1 MERYLSFSWNRFRFI
16 DSLQFLNAS
25 LNKLVTAT
33 PESAMKHTATLPH
46 HQLLLRKGVY
56 PYEYVDSIRK
66 FDETQL
72 PDQVSFISLFSSFLP
87 FHCSPCLYCSSVI
100 LLQHILNHSVIASVS
115 NLPCVSMYFLML
127 HSSFLFCCHRRSF
140 FSKLTGSGISDE
152 DYKHA
157 QTVWDTF
164 QCQDLGKSSG
174 VQFPFLQA
182 SQILMFAYNSDIY
195 EVPCEHFCW
204 RIYSLRF

>member
-1 MERYLSFSWNRFRFI
+1 MSVIAQNMERYLSFSWNRFRFI

-33 PESAMKHTATLPH
+33 PEPAMKHTATLPH

-140 FSKLTGSGISDE
+140 F
-152 DYKHA
+152 
-157 QTVWDTF
+157 Q
-164 QCQDLGKSSG
+164 
-174 VQFPFLQA
+174 
-182 SQILMFAYNSDIY
+182 N
-195 EVPCEHFCW
+195 
-204 RIYSLRF
+204 